1 MARNTSKPIKSAGG
15 IGDSKIF
22 CAPNAEKDAA
32 RERML
37 DCHING
43 VAIRELNL
51 EPQVFA
57 VLDYWAT
64 DEGIEERNARPNVRP
79 PSGVELG
86 REPFNKALEQRKDDV
101 RDRGMETYEAR
112 DPLKEVAERYVGK
125 GMKPKFLSPA
135 RIKDAGGVGDY
146 QVVKDE
152 NGDPVRVKG
161 MVLAEMPIA
170 RAEARNRHF
179 RERGN
184 KMLRQIGEEYQNSGG
199 KMAVSDQ

>member
-1 MARNTSKPIKSAGG
+1 
-15 IGDSKIF
+15 
-22 CAPNAEKDAA
+22 
-32 RERML
+32 ML
-37 DCHING
+37 NCHING
-43 VAIRELNL
+43 VRIRELNL
-51 EPQVFA
+51 EPQVLA
-57 VLDYWAT
+57 ALDYWGT
-64 DEGIEERNARPNVRP
+64 DEGIAERNARPNVRP

-86 REPFNKALEQRKDDV
+86 RDGFDKALEQRRDDV
-101 RDRGMETYEAR
+101 KGRDMEMYEAR
-112 DPLKEVAERYVGK
+112 DPLKEVADRYVK
-125 GMKPKFLSPA
+125 PGMKPKFLSPA

-161 MVLAEMPIA
+161 MVLGEMPVK

-184 KMLRQIGEEYQNSGG
+184 QMLRQIGEEYKNSGG